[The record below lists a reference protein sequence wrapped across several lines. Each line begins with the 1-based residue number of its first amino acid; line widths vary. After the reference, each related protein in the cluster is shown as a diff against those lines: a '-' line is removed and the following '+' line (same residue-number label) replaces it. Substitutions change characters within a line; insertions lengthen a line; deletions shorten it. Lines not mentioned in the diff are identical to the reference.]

1 MTGSPRCDRR
11 RPSCTIHA
19 AAGFEPAGERD
30 RNGRGSEVKTSVRA
44 QLAQGV
50 NLTPQL
56 LQSIRLLQ
64 LTAPQLELELRQA
77 LDRNPMLETED
88 DDEVGETDAIDGTA
102 EAELEAAAWDELPDP
117 AYLSGGGVTGA
128 DDDACARIAAGE
140 SSDWRVRLLQELAY
154 DWTADALRIAQWWL
168 DRCDELGMLEGEPVA
183 LAREGAAALGSTAEA
198 LEAVRQRLLQGIW
211 AGVAAASAAE
221 CLLAQ
226 LAAHPASPERAL
238 AERMVAEQIHALAAH
253 DTATLA
259 RVLQADVDAVA
270 AATALVLSL
279 RPSAVEPPAA
289 EDEGHVIPDV
299 TVRFL
304 GGQWRV
310 ALNGRATPRIRI
322 AAHCEQ
328 ALAHAPGDQSVLR
341 GLLDEARW
349 LVRGVAM
356 RNDTL
361 LRTVQVLVERQRG
374 FLERGEEAIAPLTL
388 REVADAIGMH
398 ESTVSRITSGKY
410 IQTPRGTFELKR
422 LFAVRLEGAE
432 VSGAAVRAMVKRLID
447 AEPPHAPLADDV
459 IAGLLARRGVRIARR
474 TVAKYRDQLS
484 IPSARQRCKPALAA

>member
-1 MTGSPRCDRR
+1 
-11 RPSCTIHA
+11 
-19 AAGFEPAGERD
+19 
-30 RNGRGSEVKTSVRA
+30 VKTSVRT
-44 QLAQGV
+44 QLAQSV

-64 LTAPQLELELRQA
+64 LTAPQLEMELRQA
-77 LDRNPMLETED
+77 LERNPMLEPDEP
-88 DDEVGETDAIDGTA
+88 DEVDETDTGAADT
-102 EAELEAAAWDELPDP
+102 EADLEAAAWDELPEP
-117 AYLSGGGVTGA
+117 ANLSGGGVTGG

-140 SSDWRVRLLQELAY
+140 SSDWRVRLLQELSFELAP
-154 DWTADALRIAQWWL
+154 AGLRLAQWWL
-168 DRCDELGMLEGEPVA
+168 DHCDDLGFLEQPLDEL
-183 LAREGAAALGSTAEA
+183 LAAGAAALDTAPAA
-198 LEAVRQRLLQGIW
+198 LEAARQRLLHGDW
-211 AGVAAASAAE
+211 TGVAAASAAE

-226 LAAHPASPERAL
+226 LDRTPDAPERAL
-238 AERMVAEQIHALAAH
+238 AGRILRERIDALAAH
-253 DTATLA
+253 DHAALAAALQVTTA
-259 RVLQADVDAVA
+259 QVA
-270 AATALVLSL
+270 AATALILSL
-279 RPSAVEPPAA
+279 RPSAIEEPAA
-289 EDEGHVIPDV
+289 SDDGHVIPDV

-310 ALNGRATPRIRI
+310 ALNGRAAPRVRI

-328 ALAHAPGDQSVLR
+328 ALASAPGDQSVLR
-341 GLLDEARW
+341 GLLEEARW
-349 LVRGVAM
+349 LVRGIAM

-361 LRTVQVLVERQRG
+361 LRTVQVLVERQRE

-422 LFAVRLEGAE
+422 LFAVRLEGAS
-432 VSGAAVRAMVKRLID
+432 VSGAAVKAMVKRLID
-447 AEPPHAPLADDV
+447 AEPPQAPLADDV

-484 IPSARQRCKPALAA
+484 IPSARQRCRPAAAA